1 MEEVRGEQGVE
12 EVGEEVRGEQGVGG
26 EWWVEEVVKR
36 R

>member
-1 MEEVRGEQGVE
+1 MEEVRGEQGV